1 MPSSSPSGQTQGYRA
16 HPHTVQGAPQQWDH
30 MTQPPHPP
38 PDLHSSHPTV
48 QVGRPSH
55 LQSAFMAQHHNAG
68 WSQHEEGPP
77 KRYAPPLASN
87 DFGSNPRPQSLSV
100 YPPDNASQWYG
111 GGGGG
116 NVMQPNQSLYHP
128 RSPFQRPSL
137 HPTQPDLQTRSDA
150 ELRAS
155 IANQS
160 SNHGS
165 GGGAGIPRQ
174 YQTMAASQQMSH
186 EHPHGPSIPVGGSY
200 YRQQRAATNETV
212 RSQDQQF
219 RVGRLPP
226 HQYHEGFL
234 QEGVSDRPAPVGGDE
249 DARGWKPRPDDEHVA
264 EAPFDSNLTCPRCGE
279 RFRKGEIQDYKRH
292 VQSHNYPTEVA
303 AD

>member
-16 HPHTVQGAPQQWDH
+16 QPHTVQGAPLQWDH

-77 KRYAPPLASN
+77 KRYTPPLASN

-116 NVMQPNQSLYHP
+116 NVMQSNQSLHHP
-128 RSPFQRPSL
+128 RSTFQQPSL
-137 HPTQPDLQTRSDA
+137 HSTQLDFLTR
-150 ELRAS
+150 LRAS

-160 SNHGS
+160 RETTN
-165 GGGAGIPRQ
+165 
-174 YQTMAASQQMSH
+174 QQ
-186 EHPHGPSIPVGGSY
+186 VK
-200 YRQQRAATNETV
+200 Q
-212 RSQDQQF
+212 
-219 RVGRLPP
+219 
-226 HQYHEGFL
+226 
-234 QEGVSDRPAPVGGDE
+234 
-249 DARGWKPRPDDEHVA
+249 
-264 EAPFDSNLTCPRCGE
+264 
-279 RFRKGEIQDYKRH
+279 YKRQ
-292 VQSHNYPTEVA
+292 VDEVTT
-303 AD
+303 DLDKCQPGPGRNSTR